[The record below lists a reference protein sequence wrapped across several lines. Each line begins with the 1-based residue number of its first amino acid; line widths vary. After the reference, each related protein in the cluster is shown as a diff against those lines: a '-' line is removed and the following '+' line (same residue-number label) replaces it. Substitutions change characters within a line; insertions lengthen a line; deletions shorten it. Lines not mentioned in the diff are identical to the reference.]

1 MPISLGRQAG
11 AVEDNASTM
20 TDPLASPVSEAPLA
34 RPWLAHYPPGVPA
47 VVAVDAYP
55 SLVALLE
62 QAWVKHAK
70 RDAAACMGKRM
81 TFGEVDELS
90 RALAA
95 WLQAK
100 GIKRGDRVAL
110 MMPNVPQY
118 LVAIGAVLRAGAVV
132 VNVNPLYTARELQHQ
147 LADSG
152 AVAIIVLENFAS
164 TLESV
169 LARTDV
175 KHVVLAAMGDLLGF
189 AKGQVVNFV
198 LRHVKKMVPEFRL
211 PLDGG
216 HSVTRFN
223 MAVAEGTRA
232 TFRPVPLGPDDIAF
246 LQYTGGTTGVS
257 KGATLL
263 HRNVVANILQSEA
276 WFKPMFDKLGD
287 RALTIV
293 CALPLYH
300 IYALTICYMF
310 GARLGMM
317 NILVPNPRDIPGFI
331 KTLRAFKVNM
341 FPAVNTLFNALANDP
356 EFARLDFSGLV
367 VSNGGGM
374 AVQQATAERWLK
386 ITGCPVVEG
395 YGLSETSP
403 VATSNRLD
411 VPEFTGTIGLPIPS
425 TDIAIRDDEGIDV
438 ASGTPG
444 EICIRGPQVMAGY
457 WRRPD
462 ETAKVMTDDG
472 FFRSGDIGVMDER
485 GHVRIVDRKKD
496 MILVSGF
503 NVYPNEIEQIVSQH
517 PGVLECAAIGVP
529 DDRSGEAVKLFVI
542 RRDPALAEED
552 IAAYCREN
560 FTGYKRPRF
569 IEFRDNLPKSNVG
582 KILRRE
588 LRTPGA

>member
-1 MPISLGRQAG
+1 
-11 AVEDNASTM
+11 M
-20 TDPLASPVSEAPLA
+20 TDALATSAPA
-34 RPWLAHYPPGVPA
+34 AASSRPWLTHYPPGVPGT
-47 VVAVDAYP
+47 VAVDTYS
-55 SLVALLE
+55 SLVPLLE
-62 QAWVKHAK
+62 ESWTTHAK
-70 RDAAACMGKRM
+70 RDAAACMGVRF
-81 TFGEVDELS
+81 TYGEVDDRSKSLGS
-90 RALAA
+90 
-95 WLQAK
+95 WLQSQ
-100 GIKRGDRVAL
+100 GVKRGDRVAV

-118 LVAIGAVLRAGAVV
+118 LVAIGAILRVGAVV

-152 AVAIIVLENFAS
+152 ATVIVVLENFAH
-164 TLESV
+164 TLEAV
-169 LARTDV
+169 IARTDV
-175 KHVVLAAMGDLLGF
+175 RHVVLASMGDMLGF
-189 AKGQVVNFV
+189 AKGRLVNFV
-198 LRHVKKMVPEFRL
+198 LRHIKKMVPEFRL
-211 PLDGG
+211 PQGEG
-216 HSVTRFN
+216 RSVTRFN
-223 MAVAEGTRA
+223 MVLAQGTRRA
-232 TFRPVPLGPDDIAF
+232 LEPVAIGGDDIAF

-263 HRNVVANILQSEA
+263 HRNVLANILQSEA
-276 WFKPMFDKLGD
+276 WFKPMFDQLGD
-287 RALTIV
+287 KALSIV

-310 GARLGMM
+310 GARLGAM

-331 KTLRAFKVNM
+331 KTLKSYKVNM

-367 VSNGGGM
+367 ISNGGGM

-411 VPEFTGTIGLPIPS
+411 KREFTGTIGLPIPS
-425 TDIAIRDDEGIDV
+425 TDIAIRDDDGVDV
-438 ASGTPG
+438 PYGMPG
-444 EICIRGPQVMAGY
+444 EICIRGAQVMAGY
-457 WRRPD
+457 WKRPD
-462 ETAKVMTDDG
+462 ETAKVMTGDG
-472 FFRSGDIGVMDER
+472 FFRSGDIGIMDEQ
-485 GHVRIVDRKKD
+485 GYVRIVDRKKD

-503 NVYPNEIEQIVSQH
+503 NVYPNEIEQVVNLH

-529 DDRSGEAVKLFVI
+529 DERSGEAVKLFVI

-560 FTGYKRPRF
+560 FTAYKRPKA
-569 IEFRDNLPKSNVG
+569 IEFRDELPKSNVG

-588 LRTPGA
+588 LRSPAS